1 MKTTLTLLTCFIIV
15 AMTSCST
22 CYECTNDI
30 ELTDGNGNVI
40 DTTENIEEFCT
51 ADAAEVEERESE
63 GAVCR
68 VQ

>member
-1 MKTTLTLLTCFIIV
+1 MKTTFTLLTCIIIT
-15 AMTSCST
+15 AITSCST

-51 ADAAEVEERESE
+51 ADASEVEERENE